1 MILSLIQW
9 LIGNAAW
16 AHILAKDALLENVDN
31 VSGLP
36 IFVTDDTCVEHVFDF
51 ASRILGKR
59 VRASFWLPTLITW
72 PVATLIETAASLMN
86 IELPL
91 RPTALI
97 SFLGSIILYSRLR
110 AALHLKYAPRYS
122 ETEAISKTKS
132 YFTQLLK

>member
-1 MILSLIQW
+1 LISW
-9 LIGNAAW
+9 FAGNAAW

-36 IFVTDDTCVEHVFDF
+36 MFVTDDTCVEHGFNF
-51 ASRILGKR
+51 ASRILGTR
-59 VRASFWLPTLITW
+59 VRASFWLPTIITW
-72 PVATLIETAASLMN
+72 PIATLIETAASFMN

-97 SFLGSIILYSRLR
+97 SFLGSISLFSRLR
-110 AALHLKYAPRYS
+110 AALHLKYAPLYS
-122 ETEAISKTKS
+122 KTEAISNTKS